1 MAWLLFLTFVSLMMI
16 GVPVVIS
23 LGAASLAAMIYTGF
37 TSNLA
42 IIAQQV
48 LEGVDKPTLLAI
60 PFFIMAGN
68 LMNVVGLTD
77 RIFDFAM
84 ALVGHFRAGLA
95 QVNVLASLIFAGV
108 SGSATAD
115 IAGMGVMEVKA
126 MRQRGYPLDF
136 AAALTVATSIV
147 GPIIPPSISL
157 IVYAWLANTSVA
169 RLFLAGI
176 IPGLLVGLAFMTFNR
191 FLAVRRNYPREPRA
205 TLRQVGNTAIAGI
218 AALGA
223 PAIILSAI
231 IFGYTTATE
240 AGVLACVYAIVLGIV
255 YRTLTF
261 KKFWA
266 ALTES
271 TVITSVILMIIGFA
285 QVMGWHLAF
294 ERIPQQLA
302 EAILF
307 ATDSRAVFLL
317 IVVVFLL
324 VVGCFIEATPSKIIL
339 IPLLLPIVDHFAIDR
354 VHFGLIVTLSLLL
367 GIATPPMGVGLYTMV
382 GVVRVPFEKLAIAIL
397 PLLIPPVIV
406 LLLITYFP
414 ALTLWLPD
422 LVLGAQ

>member
-1 MAWLLFLTFVSLMMI
+1 MASLLLLTFLVLMMI

-23 LGAASLAAMIYTGF
+23 LGAASLAAMVYAGF
-37 TSNLA
+37 TSNLS
-42 IIAQQV
+42 IIAQQI

-68 LMNVVGLTD
+68 LMNAVGLTD
-77 RIFDFAM
+77 RIFNFAM

-108 SGSATAD
+108 SGAATAD
-115 IAGMGVMEVKA
+115 IAGMGVMEVEA
-126 MRQRGYPLDF
+126 MRKRGYPLDF

-157 IVYAWLANTSVA
+157 IVYAWLSNTSVA

-176 IPGLLVGLAFMTFNR
+176 IPGLLVGLSFMVFNNV
-191 FLAVRRNYPREPRA
+191 LAIRRNYPREPRA
-205 TLRQVGNTAIAGI
+205 SLRQVRQSAVAGI

-240 AGVLACVYAIVLGIV
+240 AGVLACVYAILLGIV
-255 YRTLTF
+255 YRTLTLR
-261 KKFWA
+261 KLWA

-271 TVITSVILMIIGFA
+271 ALITSVILMIIGFA

-302 EAILF
+302 ELILF

-317 IVVVFLL
+317 LVIVFLL
-324 VVGCFIEATPSKIIL
+324 VIGCFIEATPSKIIL
-339 IPLLLPIVDHFAIDR
+339 IPLLLPIVDHFGIDR
-354 VHFGLIVTLSLLL
+354 VHFGLIATLALLL
-367 GIATPPMGVGLYTMV
+367 GIATPPMGVGLYTIV

-397 PLLIPPVIV
+397 PLLIPPIIV
-406 LLLITYFP
+406 LLLITYIP
-414 ALTLWLPD
+414 ALTLWLPN
-422 LVLGAQ
+422 LILGPQ

>member
-16 GVPVVIS
+16 GVPAVIS

-108 SGSATAD
+108 SGAATAD

-397 PLLIPPVIV
+397 LLLIPPVIV